1 MLPYLLL
8 MNRLKSN
15 RREELQVGNPECC
28 RTCLG
33 SENLSDIFQ
42 SKNIMIKRMQQLKL
56 TTGLRIK
63 YNDGLSQKICSQC
76 LDMMETALKF
86 RQISLES
93 QEALLDMKHYKESDE
108 NRLKIKIERDN
119 DFQEVEIEFAK
130 KSMHRQ
136 TTNLCQ
142 NKNLR
147 LKMVKVKKK
156 VRKKRKSMQIP
167 NADSYTC
174 PVCQMVFT
182 IKSSFA
188 QHVRYHYNPYV
199 CELCGKRCRSISTL
213 EAHKRAKHGLEKIY
227 KCDQCEKEFA
237 YREAYQIHVRTHT
250 GEKPY
255 ICDICGAGFHRRGT
269 FVQHLGVH
277 NPENT
282 VQCDLC
288 PTRVKSLQFLY
299 SHKNRVHSG
308 KRYRYICP
316 ICDRRFDLPTK
327 VKKHALEE
335 HQVGDKDLG
344 TIVRINTFLQNT
356 SQKRLSDSG
365 TND

>member
-1 MLPYLLL
+1 MFNMMPIL
-8 MNRLKSN
+8 MKRIKSQ
-15 RREELQVGNPECC
+15 RQDREKLRNGNIPQFECC
-28 RTCLG
+28 RTCL
-33 SENLSDIFQ
+33 SVENLNNIFN
-42 SKNIMIKRMQQLKL
+42 SKALIIKRMQQLEL
-56 TTGLRIK
+56 ITGLQIK
-63 YNDGLSQKICSQC
+63 YNDGLSQKMCTRC
-76 LDMMETALKF
+76 LAMMKNALHF
-86 RQISLES
+86 RLISFKAQKSLLEIRQKYNNS
-93 QEALLDMKHYKESDE
+93 EDNKHVM
-108 NRLKIKIERDN
+108 KIERNNDN
-119 DFQEVEIEFAK
+119 LNQEIDESN
-130 KSMHRQ
+130 KSI
-136 TTNLCQ
+136 ND
-142 NKNLR
+142 N
-147 LKMVKVKKK
+147 VS
-156 VRKKRKSMQIP
+156 RKDV
-167 NADSYTC
+167 N
-174 PVCQMVFT
+174 
-182 IKSSFA
+182 KSSCLL
-188 QHVRYHYNPYV
+188 HKISNSIKHLRYHYHPQV
-199 CELCGKRCRSISTL
+199 CE
-213 EAHKRAKHGLEKIY
+213 
-227 KCDQCEKEFA
+227 
-237 YREAYQIHVRTHT
+237 IHVRTHT

-255 ICDICGAGFHRRGT
+255 ICDICGARFHRRGT

-356 SQKRLSDSG
+356 SQKRSSDSG